1 MMSGQR
7 RFKKQVWYT
16 EEALIILNEKIKKSG
31 LKQSDYFR
39 KCTLDKEIKEKP
51 DKDFYDALKLF
62 RATANNL
69 NQIAIKAHKLGFV
82 DELAYKKEVIKLEEF
97 IDDIR
102 EKYIH

>member
-1 MMSGQR
+1 MRNGQR

-16 EEALIILNEKIKKSG
+16 KEELVILDEKIKKSG

-51 DKDFYDALKLF
+51 DKEFYESLKLF
-62 RATANNL
+62 RAVSNNL
-69 NQIAIKAHKLGFV
+69 NQIAIKAHKLGFI
-82 DELAYKKEVIKLEEF
+82 DELSYKKEVLKLDSF

>member
-1 MMSGQR
+1 MRSGQR

-16 EEALIILNEKIKKSG
+16 QEEIVILDEKIKKSG

-51 DKDFYDALKLF
+51 DKQFYEALKLF
-62 RATANNL
+62 RAVSNNL
-69 NQIAIKAHKLGFV
+69 NQIAVKAHKLGFI
-82 DELAYKKEVIKLEEF
+82 DELAYKKEVLKLDSF

-102 EKYIH
+102 TKYIH

>member
-1 MMSGQR
+1 MRSGQR
-7 RFKKQVWYT
+7 RLKKQVWYT
-16 EEALIILNEKIKKSG
+16 QEEIIILNEKIKKSG

-51 DKDFYDALKLF
+51 DKDFYEALKLF
-62 RATANNL
+62 RTISNNL

-82 DELAYKKEVIKLEEF
+82 DELAYKKEVTKLDDF

-102 EKYIH
+102 AKYIH

>member
-1 MMSGQR
+1 MRSGQR

-16 EEALIILNEKIKKSG
+16 QEEIIILNEKIKKSG

-51 DKDFYDALKLF
+51 DKDFYEALKLF
-62 RATANNL
+62 RTISNNL

-82 DELAYKKEVIKLEEF
+82 DELAYKKEVTKLDDF

-102 EKYIH
+102 AKYIH

>member
-1 MMSGQR
+1 MRCGQR
-7 RFKKQVWYT
+7 RIKKQVWYT
-16 EEALIILNEKIKKSG
+16 EDEIIILNEKIKKSG

-51 DKDFYDALKLF
+51 DKNFYEALKLF
-62 RATANNL
+62 RAISNNL

-82 DELAYKKEVIKLEEF
+82 DELAYKKEVTKLDDF

-102 EKYIH
+102 AKYIH

>member
-1 MMSGQR
+1 MRSGQR

-16 EEALIILNEKIKKSG
+16 QEEIVILDEKIKKSG

-51 DKDFYDALKLF
+51 DKQFYEALKLF
-62 RATANNL
+62 RAVSNNL
-69 NQIAIKAHKLGFV
+69 NQIAVKAHKLGFI
-82 DELAYKKEVIKLEEF
+82 DELAYKKEVLKLDSF

-102 EKYIH
+102 AKYIH

>member
-1 MMSGQR
+1 MRNGQR

-16 EEALIILNEKIKKSG
+16 EEELVILNEKIKKSG

-51 DKDFYDALKLF
+51 DKDFYEALKLF
-62 RATANNL
+62 RLTANNL
-69 NQIAIKAHKLGFV
+69 NQIAIKAHKLGFI
-82 DELAYKKEVIKLEEF
+82 DELAYKKEVFKLDSF

-102 EKYIH
+102 AKYIH

>member
-1 MMSGQR
+1 MRSGQR

-16 EEALIILNEKIKKSG
+16 QEEIVILDEKIKKSG

-51 DKDFYDALKLF
+51 DKEFYEALKLF
-62 RATANNL
+62 RAVSNNL
-69 NQIAIKAHKLGFV
+69 NQIAVKAHKLGFI
-82 DELAYKKEVIKLEEF
+82 DELAYKKEVLKLDSF

-102 EKYIH
+102 TKYIH